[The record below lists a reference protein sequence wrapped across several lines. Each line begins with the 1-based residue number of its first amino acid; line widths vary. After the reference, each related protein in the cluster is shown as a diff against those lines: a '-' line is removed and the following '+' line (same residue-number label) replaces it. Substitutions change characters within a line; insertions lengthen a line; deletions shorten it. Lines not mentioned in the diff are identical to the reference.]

1 MTEQHATGLLLI
13 AMGISLKIF
22 LDEKSNKKTS
32 NSSPIVNIPKP
43 SDHKEL
49 TPRLDYAGE
58 DEERRPFV

>member
-22 LDEKSNKKTS
+22 LDDKSNKKTS
-32 NSSPIVNIPKP
+32 NSSPNIPKP
-43 SDHKEL
+43 PEHKEL
-49 TPRLDYAGE
+49 TAQLDYAGE